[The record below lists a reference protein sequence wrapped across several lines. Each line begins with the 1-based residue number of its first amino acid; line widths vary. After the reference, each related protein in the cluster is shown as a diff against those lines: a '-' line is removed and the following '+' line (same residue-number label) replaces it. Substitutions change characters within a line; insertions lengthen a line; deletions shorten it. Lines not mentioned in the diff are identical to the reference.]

1 MSDVYTRLDD
11 ADAIVV
17 ATPVYFPTVPALLQA
32 LYDRCQPYW
41 SRRYVLHTE
50 PPPRRPGALLLVGG
64 GGDPYGHGCAVTTT
78 KSVFAVLS
86 LDYTAEVV
94 VEADSPSD
102 VKRRPDALA
111 RAGDVGAQLVA
122 EVLGRRAQHS

>member
-1 MSDVYTRLDD
+1 MSGIYPRLDA
-11 ADAIVV
+11 ADVIVV
-17 ATPVYFPTVPALLQA
+17 ATPVYFATVPATLKA

-41 SRRYVLHTE
+41 ARRYVLHMQQ
-50 PPPRRPGALLLVGG
+50 PARRPGALLVAGG

-86 LDYTAEVV
+86 LDYTAEVL

-111 RAGDVGAQLVA
+111 RAGETGAALVA
-122 EVLGRRAQHS
+122 EALRRRGDRV